1 MLVFNKSFVYQ
12 IMLQYVED
20 IFPKVKVKSNLP
32 TGLKYPHNQ
41 MIAVLSSQEQQVL
54 GFFSISLNLILVSEM
69 ETEVVTMTTLR
80 YSPIV
85 EIDKI

>member
-1 MLVFNKSFVYQ
+1 
-12 IMLQYVED
+12 MLQYVED

-69 ETEVVTMTTLR
+69 ETEVVTMTILR